1 MKKIALICA
10 VFFSLTLGAFA
21 YTSPGAP
28 TGYVNDY
35 TGTLSTSVKQSLEAE
50 LQLFAASTTNEIAV
64 VIISSLEG
72 DSVEN
77 YAVKLFEEWKIGNA
91 KNDNGVLLLIAKN
104 DHKLRIEVGY
114 GLEGVLPDILAKDI
128 IDTKITSAFK
138 QGDYDKGT
146 IEGAHAIMQT
156 TQGEYTASATH
167 TSNNSFFEDA
177 PIEFILMILVF
188 IIQFLSS
195 IFARSKSWWAGG
207 VVGGVLGGAMAYNG
221 VFSLFGNSLI
231 AGSVFTFILVLLGLL
246 FDYIVSTGYKNAVNS
261 GSSIP
266 WWSGGGGFGSGHSS
280 SRSSFGGFGGG
291 SSGGG
296 GASGSW

>member
-35 TGTLSTSVKQSLEAE
+35 TGTLSTNVKQSLEAE

-104 DHKLRIEVGY
+104 DRKLRIEVGY
-114 GLEGVLPDILAKDI
+114 GLEGALPDILAKDI
-128 IDTKITSAFK
+128 IDTKITPAFK
-138 QGDYDKGT
+138 QEDYDKGVT
-146 IEGAHAIMQT
+146 EGVRAIEQVT
-156 TQGEYTASATH
+156 KGEY
-167 TSNNSFFEDA
+167 
-177 PIEFILMILVF
+177 IKGI
-188 IIQFLSS
+188 
-195 IFARSKSWWAGG
+195 
-207 VVGGVLGGAMAYNG
+207 
-221 VFSLFGNSLI
+221 
-231 AGSVFTFILVLLGLL
+231 
-246 FDYIVSTGYKNAVNS
+246 NAVNQVNQNVVTETKKS
-261 GSSIP
+261 SSILNWIP
-266 WWSGGGGFGSGHSS
+266 IELILTIF
-280 SRSSFGGFGGG
+280 FLIFQFLL
-291 SSGGG
+291 
-296 GASGSW
+296 AAFDV